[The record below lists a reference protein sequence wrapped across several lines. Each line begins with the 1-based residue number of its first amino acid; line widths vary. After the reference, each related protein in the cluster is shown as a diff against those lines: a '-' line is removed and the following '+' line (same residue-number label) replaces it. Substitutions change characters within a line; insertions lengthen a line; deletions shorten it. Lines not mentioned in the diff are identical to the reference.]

1 MCEVFG
7 KRVQVQ
13 LEVSGKRFI
22 IIHGTDINSNISGW
36 TDTRHD
42 HQEADTLLLCVINKL
57 VQLPELCTAG
67 PLTFRLISPDTD
79 VFMLS
84 LVSLLPSINTI
95 FEQLTSKGR
104 KMVSTKLDHMLV
116 TRFWEY
122 IYILRLH
129 GSIQS
134 NYEGKSP
141 EHIYPHEK

>member
-22 IIHGTDINSNISGW
+22 FIHGTDINSNISGW
-36 TDTRHD
+36 TD
-42 HQEADTLLLCVINKL
+42 HQEADTLLLCVIKKL

-67 PLTFRLISPDTD
+67 PLTFHLISPDTD

-84 LVSLLPSINTI
+84 LLHLVSLSPRIDII

-104 KMVSTKLDHMLV
+104 KMVSIRGFVDK
-116 TRFWEY
+116 
-122 IYILRLH
+122 I
-129 GSIQS
+129 G
-134 NYEGKSP
+134 
-141 EHIYPHEK
+141 